1 MSMNGMIVSLDAP
14 AVTGGSVGCTFFF
27 WGFLNSEDGE
37 VDGSRV
43 FGRSHI
49 EGNCNRNQQGN
60 RGQSMMT
67 EGRTS
72 EKI

>member
-14 AVTGGSVGCTFFF
+14 AVAGGSVGWTFFF

-49 EGNCNRNQQGN
+49 E
-60 RGQSMMT
+60 
-67 EGRTS
+67 
-72 EKI
+72 

>member
-1 MSMNGMIVSLDAP
+1 MTAPFDAR

-49 EGNCNRNQQGN
+49 EGKCSRNQQGN